1 MSDTPRTDAC
11 WDDESCNILMHSRQ
25 LERELAEANRIIKE
39 CLSVMPVGYIPS
51 HTPEN
56 LPAKIESL
64 VKELEENTTI
74 RHERVAEELAKVTE
88 SLRKAI
94 VWAEAASHRITDRQN
109 INWTYLNEA
118 RATLEAM
125 QNGGAV

>member
-1 MSDTPRTDAC
+1 MSDTPRMERASN
-11 WDDESCNILMHSRQ
+11 ESIAAVYEQGCQ
-25 LERELAEANRIIKE
+25 LERELAE
-39 CLSVMPVGYIPS
+39 
-51 HTPEN
+51 
-56 LPAKIESL
+56 
-64 VKELEENTTI
+64 
-74 RHERVAEELAKVTE
+74 VTE

-125 QNGGAV
+125 QNGGAA